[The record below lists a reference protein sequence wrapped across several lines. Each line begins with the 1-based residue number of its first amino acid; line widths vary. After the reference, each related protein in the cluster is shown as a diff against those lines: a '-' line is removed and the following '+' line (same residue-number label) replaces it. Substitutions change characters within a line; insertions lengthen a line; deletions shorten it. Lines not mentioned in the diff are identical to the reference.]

1 MCVRND
7 LEAQRYDGAGRGSL
21 GSRGIVLGEKG
32 GFNGILKG
40 RIGKSGWMPRSGV
53 RNA

>member
-1 MCVRND
+1 MCVRNG
-7 LEAQRYDGAGRGSL
+7 LEAQRYDVVGRGSL
-21 GSRGIVLGEKG
+21 GSHGIILGGKG

-40 RIGKSGWMPRSGV
+40 RIGKAGWMPRLGV